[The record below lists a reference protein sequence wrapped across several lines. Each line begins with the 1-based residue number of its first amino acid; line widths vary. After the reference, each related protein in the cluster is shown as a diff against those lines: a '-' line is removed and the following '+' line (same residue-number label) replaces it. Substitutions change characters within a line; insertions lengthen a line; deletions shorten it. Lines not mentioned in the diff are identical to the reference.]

1 MPMREARVI
10 ALAGVYQAC
19 RMVRDLA
26 TRGSADAASAEASL
40 ASVFRI
46 DADSAADVFGGI
58 SNLRIG
64 FEQLIAQLDDGTRD
78 LALTQL
84 VLGVIRLARR
94 VERNAALGE
103 TLRAG
108 IAAIARQVAHV
119 GPTHTDVQARLA
131 ALYCETLSLV
141 RPRIVVHGNPV
152 HLGNPRDVE
161 KIRAMLLAG
170 VRAAVLWRQVG
181 GGQFRLL
188 LRRREYAMLAR
199 GLLARCTLDRG

>member
-26 TRGSADAASAEASL
+26 TRGSTDAAGAETSL
-40 ASVFRI
+40 ASIFRV

-58 SNLRIG
+58 SGLRLG
-64 FEQLIAQLDDGTRD
+64 FEQLIEQLGDGTRD
-78 LALTQL
+78 IASTQL

-94 VERNAALGE
+94 VERNVSHGG
-103 TLRAG
+103 TLRTG
-108 IAAIARQVAHV
+108 ITAIERQFALV

-131 ALYCETLSLV
+131 TLYCETLSHV
-141 RPRIVVHGNPV
+141 RPRIIVHGNPTQ
-152 HLGNPRDVE
+152 LGNPRNVE

-170 VRAAVLWRQVG
+170 VRSAVLWRQVG
-181 GGQFRLL
+181 GRQFRLL